1 MRLRP
6 ALGLGWGVLRA
17 STAALCGRVTWDAPV
32 WVRRLGELV
41 SLTARR
47 LAARPRLTGALS
59 GAILVLAV
67 GGSWGYLWW
76 QARPRPVVVTYTV
89 KAPERTEIE
98 SDKKPNP
105 LVGPFHRSGAPLSR
119 VGTGGSSRA
128 ARSPARAGTCA
139 W

>member
-32 WVRRLGELV
+32 WLRRLVELV
-41 SLTARR
+41 SLAARR

-67 GGSWGYLWW
+67 GGSWGSLWR
-76 QARPRPVVVTYTV
+76 QAPLRPVVVAYPLE
-89 KAPERTEIE
+89 AQARTET
-98 SDKKPNP
+98 DARG
-105 LVGPFHRSGAPLSR
+105 GPDGRG
-119 VGTGGSSRA
+119 V
-128 ARSPARAGTCA
+128 
-139 W
+139 